1 VVAVTSEAPPADGDE
16 ARGEGPVGD
25 ASTDPV
31 DRPERDARP
40 PALAVVLSLV
50 AAGVASLAAL
60 LAAPLGGALLGGA
73 TVALAAGSLR
83 RSHRLL
89 SWAAG
94 IGVVGL
100 AVAGYRGGGVEAL
113 LVGGVALAVAWDVA
127 DHGLSVGEQVGR
139 GARTRRNVA
148 VHAGATLLAGAL
160 SVGVVYGVYR
170 AAAGSRPVAA
180 LALLLFGAV
189 VLASALR

>member
-1 VVAVTSEAPPADGDE
+1 MSGGGAHGEEGDDGNDSDDPDDQDAP
-16 ARGEGPVGD
+16 
-25 ASTDPV
+25 T

-50 AAGVASLAAL
+50 AAAVASLAAL
-60 LAAPLGGALLGGA
+60 LAAPLGGALLGAA
-73 TVALAAGSLR
+73 TVALAAGSVR

-94 IGVVGL
+94 IGLVGL
-100 AVAGYRGGGVEAL
+100 AVGGYRGGSVEPL
-113 LVGGVALAVAWDVA
+113 LVGGVALAVAWDAA

-148 VHAGATLLAGAL
+148 VHAGTTLLAGAL

-170 AAAGSRPVAA
+170 AAAGSQPVAA

-189 VLASALR
+189 ALASALR